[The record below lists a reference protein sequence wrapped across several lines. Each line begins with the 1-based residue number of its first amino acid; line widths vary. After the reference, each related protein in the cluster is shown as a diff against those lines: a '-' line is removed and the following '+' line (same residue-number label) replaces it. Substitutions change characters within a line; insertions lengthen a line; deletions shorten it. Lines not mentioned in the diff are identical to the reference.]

1 VPFRA
6 EDQLR
11 RQRGQPCPQVH
22 RTAHMI
28 AAQACLF
35 LMLQRDRLDR
45 ISVVAVVTIRS
56 ER

>member
-1 VPFRA
+1 
-6 EDQLR
+6 
-11 RQRGQPCPQVH
+11 
-22 RTAHMI
+22 MI